1 MKDIDAH
8 LFETMDPEL
17 LAIRHSTAH
26 IMAQAVM
33 EIFPEARLAIGP
45 PTAEGFYYD
54 FELPRPLTPEDLDEI
69 TKRMKRIV
77 KKNYPF
83 ELTEKSREEAIR
95 YFEER
100 GQPYKVELI
109 ASIPEGER
117 ITFYTQGDFTD
128 LCEGPHVKS
137 TRACRHFKLLSIAGA
152 YWRGDE
158 QNPMLQ
164 RIYGTAF
171 KSREELDHYLWRLE
185 EAKKR
190 DHRRLGKELDL
201 FSFHAVAPASPFFH
215 PRGAFIYNTLID
227 FMRERY
233 RQHGYEEVITPQI
246 LDVELWHKSG
256 HYDNY
261 KENMYFTRIDDREFA
276 VKPMNC
282 PASAYIY
289 GAVLRSYRDL
299 PLRLAD
305 FGRLH
310 RYERSGATHGLT
322 RVRTFCQDDAHIYCT
337 PEQIDG
343 EISALIEMILD
354 TYRVFGFEDVR
365 IELSTRPEKSIGSD
379 EIWERSEQAL
389 SDALEKKGIAFRVN
403 PGDGA
408 FYGPKIDFHVLD
420 ALDRSWQL
428 GTIQLDFS
436 LPERFD
442 LNYTAPSGGEARPV
456 VIHRAILGSI
466 ERFMGIL
473 IEHCAGAFPLWLA
486 PLQAIVLPIADR
498 HHPYAREVA
507 AQLDAFRVK
516 VDERSEKVQHKIRDA
531 EVKKIPYMLVV
542 GDQEV
547 DAGTVSVRSYFE
559 GRLGTMPVAALADRM
574 GEEVTQRLRRRIT
587 KQR

>member
-1 MKDIDAH
+1 
-8 LFETMDPEL
+8 
-17 LAIRHSTAH
+17 
-26 IMAQAVM
+26 
-33 EIFPEARLAIGP
+33 
-45 PTAEGFYYD
+45 
-54 FELPRPLTPEDLDEI
+54 
-69 TKRMKRIV
+69 
-77 KKNYPF
+77 
-83 ELTEKSREEAIR
+83 
-95 YFEER
+95 
-100 GQPYKVELI
+100 
-109 ASIPEGER
+109 
-117 ITFYTQGDFTD
+117 
-128 LCEGPHVKS
+128 
-137 TRACRHFKLLSIAGA
+137 
-152 YWRGDE
+152 
-158 QNPMLQ
+158 
-164 RIYGTAF
+164 
-171 KSREELDHYLWRLE
+171 
-185 EAKKR
+185 
-190 DHRRLGKELDL
+190 
-201 FSFHAVAPASPFFH
+201 
-215 PRGAFIYNTLID
+215 
-227 FMRERY
+227 
-233 RQHGYEEVITPQI
+233 
-246 LDVELWHKSG
+246 ELWHKSG

-261 KENMYFTRIDDREFA
+261 KENMYFTRIDEREFA

-282 PASAYIY
+282 PASAFIY
-289 GAVLRSYRDL
+289 GAALRSYRDL

-354 TYRVFGFEDVR
+354 TYQIFGFEDVR

-379 EIWERSEQAL
+379 EIWERSEKAL
-389 SDALEKKGIAFRVN
+389 AEALEKKGISFRVN

-442 LNYTAPSGGEARPV
+442 LNYTAPSGAEARPV

-507 AQLDAFRVK
+507 AQLGAFRIK

-574 GEEVTQRLRRRIT
+574 GDEVTRRLRRRVT